1 MRCRV
6 FAPAYAVTALGAGV
20 AMTVILSA
28 APLFLRMV
36 SAVMIGL
43 FTVFVALYLAE
54 RSWNVLVS
62 KGDMRVERSGIRLVF
77 SGELVPWDAVWY
89 WRLSGKAP
97 RVRLRL
103 EWLRQPG
110 TSDVWKQVLTR
121 RNPPPSVVAALSEN
135 TGSPTGR
142 ATAGVGSR
150 GHDGASSTE
159 GLAGFANL
167 RRFWEVDRA
176 FRREKAVVFLV
187 AAVLGSIPVVM
198 LILDRSIWGYGTGT
212 PALLSLAVGV
222 PAVLVGLGINGW
234 ITAKRISRS
243 PSLAWIE
250 NGRLLHWNPG
260 IVAVRDLGMSSE
272 KAPVERLKPTPP
284 TPAQARGTVTTPGG
298 DIIKIDEVDL
308 LFNPTDV
315 EELREYWARRALR
328 FLLPIG
334 ASVTATAG
342 DALGLTAAKP
352 PTGPFKGGGL

>member
-1 MRCRV
+1 MK
-6 FAPAYAVTALGAGV
+6 PVT
-20 AMTVILSA
+20 
-28 APLFLRMV
+28 
-36 SAVMIGL
+36 
-43 FTVFVALYLAE
+43 
-54 RSWNVLVS
+54 
-62 KGDMRVERSGIRLVF
+62 
-77 SGELVPWDAVWY
+77 
-89 WRLSGKAP
+89 
-97 RVRLRL
+97 
-103 EWLRQPG
+103 
-110 TSDVWKQVLTR
+110 
-121 RNPPPSVVAALSEN
+121 
-135 TGSPTGR
+135 
-142 ATAGVGSR
+142 
-150 GHDGASSTE
+150 
-159 GLAGFANL
+159 
-167 RRFWEVDRA
+167 
-176 FRREKAVVFLV
+176 
-187 AAVLGSIPVVM
+187 
-198 LILDRSIWGYGTGT
+198 
-212 PALLSLAVGV
+212 
-222 PAVLVGLGINGW
+222 AVLVGLGINGW

-284 TPAQARGTVTTPGG
+284 TPAQARVTVTTPGG